1 MSDARSRLAD
11 WFEEFWG
18 EKLPNSGDI
27 DLFERFGIEG
37 DDASGFMDS
46 FATHFEVDCQN
57 YRWYFHHRDE
67 GTNFGALVFAP
78 PYRRVQRMPVTPNIL
93 IEALESKRW
102 PLTYPAHQMPTV
114 RWDIRVNQLLS
125 AVALALLAI
134 WLWLH
139 FVR

>member
-18 EKLPNSGDI
+18 EQLPTGDDI

-46 FATHFEVDCQN
+46 FAAHFDVDGQN

-67 GTNFGALVFAP
+67 GTNFGALCFAP
-78 PYRRVQRMPVTPNIL
+78 PYRRVQRIPITPNIL
-93 IEALESKRW
+93 IEAVETKRW
-102 PLTYPAHQMPTV
+102 PLEYPPHQMSTV
-114 RWDIRVNQLLS
+114 RWDIRVNQLLF
-125 AVALALLAI
+125 VVPPTLLAM
-134 WLWLH
+134 WLWLR